1 MDGRREPTYT
11 CSISR
16 FAPYVRSPSGGH
28 WIFYRIYLRLN
39 RQRIGWSWVTDD
51 SYRSTADREADGSR
65 RWMQSGW
72 LRQQL
77 GDRVGFCVYSS
88 NLMLLDKLCMS
99 VVSSWDGRSCLSSHF
114 WCRRIESSD
123 RIACQKTWWTWV
135 RSPTVNSDRDR
146 PIDTEFVNNLVSA
159 ESGSVS
165 LWQVFESNNFPSMH
179 NF

>member
-51 SYRSTADREADGSR
+51 SYRSTVDREADGSR

-88 NLMLLDKLCMS
+88 NLMLLDKLCMW

-123 RIACQKTWWTWV
+123 RIACLDVQMINTKLGEPEYGRQRLIV
-135 RSPTVNSDRDR
+135 IEIDRS
-146 PIDTEFVNNLVSA
+146 ILNL
-159 ESGSVS
+159 
-165 LWQVFESNNFPSMH
+165 LIN
-179 NF
+179 